1 MERSLP
7 LLVAPR
13 KEDEAAAPIGETL
26 VRPHAAGGGR
36 GARQAPSLERAFGDN
51 VEPRAEIAPAPSRS

>member
-26 VRPHAAGGGR
+26 VRPHAARGGR
-36 GARQAPSLERAFGDN
+36 GARQAPSL
-51 VEPRAEIAPAPSRS
+51 